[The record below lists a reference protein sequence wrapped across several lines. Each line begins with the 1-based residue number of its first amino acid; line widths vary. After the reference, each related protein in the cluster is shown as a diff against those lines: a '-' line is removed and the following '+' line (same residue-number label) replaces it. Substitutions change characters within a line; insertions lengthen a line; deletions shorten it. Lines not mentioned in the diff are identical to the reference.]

1 MSPSKSN
8 RNVEAADRFHSAA
21 IHALRHV
28 SREDPASGLTAARL
42 SALSVLVFGGAKT
55 LGELAAAERVRP
67 PTMTSIVRGLEREG
81 LVRREADRADGRIVR
96 VRATAKG
103 TRILQAARRRRVAHL
118 AGRLAQLGETE
129 VARIR
134 EAAELVER
142 ALAQE
147 P

>member
-1 MSPSKSN
+1 MPRRKST
-8 RNVEAADRFHSAA
+8 VEAADRFHSAA

-118 AGRLAQLGETE
+118 AGRLAQLDEK
-129 VARIR
+129 
-134 EAAELVER
+134 
-142 ALAQE
+142 
-147 P
+147 